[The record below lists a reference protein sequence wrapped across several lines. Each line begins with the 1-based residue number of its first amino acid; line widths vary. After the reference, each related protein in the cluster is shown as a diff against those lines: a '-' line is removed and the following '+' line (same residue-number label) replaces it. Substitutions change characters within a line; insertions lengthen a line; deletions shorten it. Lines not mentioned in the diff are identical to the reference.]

1 MRRNFLLLASSF
13 FLLACGQDQADVSTT
28 AQTAANAPPAE
39 SLSTQDANLSG
50 REIYEIG
57 CGRCHDT
64 GVGGAPITSNPA
76 DWEDRSALWDAVLT
90 EHAEAGYFAMPA
102 KGGRGALSD
111 TDIDAA
117 VMYMLGIT
125 FPERPAE

>member
-13 FLLACGQDQADVSTT
+13 FLLACGQDQ
-28 AQTAANAPPAE
+28 TAAVAPWAK
-39 SLSTQDANLSG
+39 SLSSQDADRSG

-57 CGRCHDT
+57 CGTCHDT
-64 GVGGAPITSNPA
+64 GVGGAPVTSNPA

-102 KGGRGALSD
+102 KGGRVAL
-111 TDIDAA
+111 TYEDIDAA
-117 VMYMLGIT
+117 VMYMLGVT
-125 FPERPAE
+125 FPDRPAE